1 MLDTSK
7 QYQNVV
13 EDQMELVCRYMP
25 DCTLTFVNQAYCR
38 HHEKNREELI
48 GKSFLPSVRPDDRQV
63 VLGFSEYIPT
73 RVIASEGQP
82 PHETSLPENL
92 NSTGIKASKAGER
105 NLEPLNQ
112 FHHDNSFMISP
123 STPKIYEIN
132 AARTHM
138 PQRS

>member
-1 MLDTSK
+1 MHKNST
-7 QYQNVV
+7 QYQHVV
-13 EDQMELVCRYMP
+13 EDQMELVCRYLP
-25 DCTLTFVNQAYCR
+25 DCVLTFVNQAYCR

-63 VLGFSEYIPT
+63 VLGFIDS
-73 RVIASEGQP
+73 ASP
-82 PHETSLPENL
+82 KNAT
-92 NSTGIKASKAGER
+92 
-105 NLEPLNQ
+105 LEPLHP

-132 AARTHM
+132 AARIHM